1 MGACTN
7 ASPLQL
13 KLQMDEPAI
22 WVDQLH
28 KTFDSVVAVD
38 HLSFQVNRGEIF
50 GMLGPNGAGKTTAI
64 RILMD
69 IVKPDSGTARVL
81 GEAAGAAR
89 ERIGYLPEERG
100 LYRGLR
106 VEECLT
112 YLAEL
117 KGVERSTA
125 RERAAMW
132 LERVE
137 LTDWANKKVQE
148 LSRGMQQ
155 KVQIIASLI
164 HDPQV
169 VILDEPFQGLDPV
182 NVEVVKNLIRH
193 LSAEGKTIAL
203 SAHEMNQVEA
213 LCNRILLINH
223 GRAVLYGA
231 LAEIKKQFA
240 PNAIEIS
247 PPLALQEWPEVTRAE
262 THDGIQTIY
271 LHKPA
276 TPHDF
281 LRKILDRGLTVD
293 RFEMASMPLDQIFIQ
308 VVKGE

>member
-1 MGACTN
+1 MSETAVF
-7 ASPLQL
+7 
-13 KLQMDEPAI
+13 
-22 WVDQLH
+22 VDQLH
-28 KTFDSVVAVD
+28 KSFDSLVAVD

-50 GMLGPNGAGKTTAI
+50 GLLGPNGAGKTTTI

-69 IVKPDSGTARVL
+69 IIKPDSGTARVL
-81 GEAAGAAR
+81 GEAPGAAR

-106 VEECLT
+106 VDECLT

-117 KGVERSTA
+117 KGVEHAVA

-132 LERVE
+132 LERIDLSE
-137 LTDWANKKVQE
+137 WANKKVQD

-155 KVQIIASLI
+155 KVQIAASLI
-164 HDPQV
+164 HDPEL

-182 NVEVVKNLIRH
+182 NVEVVKNLVRH
-193 LSAEGKTIAL
+193 LSAEGKTVAL

-213 LCNRILLINH
+213 LCNRIVLIH
-223 GRAVLYGA
+223 RGRAVLYGE

-240 PNAIEIS
+240 PHAIEIS
-247 PPLALQEWPEVTRAE
+247 PPLPLQDWPEVARAE
-262 THDGIQTIY
+262 TRDGTQTIY
-271 LHKPA
+271 LNHPFA
-276 TPHDF
+276 PHD
-281 LRKILDRGLTVD
+281 LLKKILDRGLMVD

-308 VVKGE
+308 VVKGDQDRTEQ